1 MTGPPCSVSGVTCLL
16 FNNGLRHA
24 LRVLGPI
31 LNESSSN
38 FAYIKSCLRGAGVVV
53 TMATHVVQWYSVL
66 QLCAAV
72 LNDLPHIPDW

>member
-31 LNESSSN
+31 LNEISSN
-38 FAYIKSCLRGAGVVV
+38 FAYIKSCLRGAGVGF
-53 TMATHVVQWYSVL
+53 TMTTHTQCDTVLTVKVL
-66 QLCAAV
+66 QHVPEQLSGK
-72 LNDLPHIPDW
+72 N